1 MFNKKGKKRK
11 KTSDETIYLKNNPK
25 KKEYSK
31 NKLITFIFIFICL
44 IISILIVLF
53 ILKIIK
59 TSFKSEVYIEEQNQS
74 ITKQEKPENITIK
87 SNIDSI
93 QSINF
98 YNPPLEEYD
107 LHIWKLIENKL
118 DDYIELKI
126 DEQKFFNGLI
136 RKLKPKKIVEI
147 GVSYGGS
154 SALIL
159 NAIRDI
165 EGAKLY
171 SIDKSI
177 NHYLNHHKK
186 TGYIVEKKFPEL
198 MDKWTLKTGILAC
211 EFIETIGNEIDLVFI
226 DTMHTTPGEMLD
238 WLMVLP
244 FLKEGAIVVLHDIF
258 WMFHRPKR
266 YQINYSNNQV
276 FCYIR
281 GELILP
287 NNGNQIFSVN
297 IGALKLYSNQKQY
310 YQIYFVALGN
320 QWEYMPH
327 DSDLKIMRDFFMKYY
342 GEKLVEIFDKAVE
355 YNQKFKKKY

>member
-1 MFNKKGKKRK
+1 
-11 KTSDETIYLKNNPK
+11 
-25 KKEYSK
+25 
-31 NKLITFIFIFICL
+31 
-44 IISILIVLF
+44 
-53 ILKIIK
+53 
-59 TSFKSEVYIEEQNQS
+59 
-74 ITKQEKPENITIK
+74 
-87 SNIDSI
+87 
-93 QSINF
+93 
-98 YNPPLEEYD
+98 
-107 LHIWKLIENKL
+107 
-118 DDYIELKI
+118 
-126 DEQKFFNGLI
+126 
-136 RKLKPKKIVEI
+136 
-147 GVSYGGS
+147 
-154 SALIL
+154 
-159 NAIRDI
+159 
-165 EGAKLY
+165 
-171 SIDKSI
+171 
-177 NHYLNHHKK
+177 
-186 TGYIVEKKFPEL
+186 
-198 MDKWTLKTGILAC
+198 
-211 EFIETIGNEIDLVFI
+211 
-226 DTMHTTPGEMLD
+226 MHTTPCEMLD